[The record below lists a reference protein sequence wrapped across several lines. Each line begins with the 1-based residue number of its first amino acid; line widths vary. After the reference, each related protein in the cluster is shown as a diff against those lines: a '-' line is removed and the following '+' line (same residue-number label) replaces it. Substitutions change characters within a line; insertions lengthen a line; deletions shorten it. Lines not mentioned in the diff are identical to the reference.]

1 MNRSYV
7 TGILVGAIVVV
18 LLFPPVRPFFVAG
31 EWQQAIVTQFGKFK
45 RAVQE
50 PGLHWKT
57 PLVEAVTMY
66 ERRILASDAQPRDY
80 LTLDKKRVIV
90 DHVTRWRI
98 SDPFQFFKTALTEQR
113 GRLLLDDIVF
123 SELRQELASRN
134 FADIIADQR
143 EAAMEAVAK
152 RSAEKARSEY
162 GVTVVDVRVKRADL
176 PSEVQMSVF
185 ERMRAER
192 ERIAKRY
199 RSEGEEE
206 SKKIRAQTN
215 KEKTIL
221 LAEAY
226 RESQT
231 LRGEGDG
238 EATAIY
244 ATSYGQDP
252 EFYGFVRSLEAY
264 EKFLP
269 EKSTAILSEESRL
282 FRHLASAQV
291 GGMPAGAEPADAPA
305 VDDAPAENAPA
316 GDVQAARAAELA
328 PAPAD
333 AGMSAA
339 ESRP

>member
-1 MNRSYV
+1 MNRSYIV
-7 TGILVGAIVVV
+7 GILVGAIVVV
-18 LLFPPVRPFFVAG
+18 LLFPPVRPFFVVG
-31 EWQQAIVTQFGKFK
+31 EWQQAIVTQFGRFK
-45 RAVQE
+45 RAVRE

-57 PLVEAVTMY
+57 PLVEDITTY

-80 LTLDKKRVIV
+80 LTLDKKRVVV

-98 SDPFQFFKTALTEQR
+98 DDPLQFFKTALTEQR

-134 FADIIADQR
+134 FAEIIAAQR

-152 RSAEKARSEY
+152 RSAEKAKSEY
-162 GVTVVDVRVKRADL
+162 GVVVVDVRVKRADL
-176 PSEVQMSVF
+176 PSEVQASVF

-206 SKKIRAQTN
+206 SKKIRARTN

-226 RESQT
+226 RTSQK

-244 ATSYGQDP
+244 AASYGQDP
-252 EFYGFVRSLEAY
+252 DFYSFVRSLEAY

-269 EKSTAILSEESRL
+269 EKSTAILSEDSRL
-282 FRHLASAQV
+282 FRHLGSSQMAYGAA
-291 GGMPAGAEPADAPA
+291 GGGTADAKPM
-305 VDDAPAENAPA
+305 DANP
-316 GDVQAARAAELA
+316 
-328 PAPAD
+328 
-333 AGMSAA
+333 
-339 ESRP
+339 

>member
-1 MNRSYV
+1 MNRSYIV
-7 TGILVGAIVVV
+7 GILVGAVVVV
-18 LLFPPVRPFFVAG
+18 LLFPPVRPFFVVG
-31 EWQQAIVTQFGKFK
+31 EWQQAIVTQFGRFK
-45 RAVQE
+45 RAVRE

-57 PLVEAVTMY
+57 PLVEDITTY

-80 LTLDKKRVIV
+80 LTLDKKRVVV

-98 SDPFQFFKTALTEQR
+98 DDPLQFFKTALTEQR

-134 FADIIADQR
+134 FAEIIAAQR

-152 RSAEKARSEY
+152 RSAEKAKSEY
-162 GVTVVDVRVKRADL
+162 GVVVVDVRVKRADL
-176 PSEVQMSVF
+176 PSEVQASVF

-206 SKKIRAQTN
+206 SKKIRARTN

-226 RESQT
+226 RTSQK

-244 ATSYGQDP
+244 AASYGQDP
-252 EFYGFVRSLEAY
+252 DFYSFVRSLEAY

-269 EKSTAILSEESRL
+269 EKSTAILSEGSRL
-282 FRHLASAQV
+282 FRHLGSSQMDPPQDAMAA
-291 GGMPAGAEPADAPA
+291 GGTADAKPM
-305 VDDAPAENAPA
+305 D
-316 GDVQAARAAELA
+316 
-328 PAPAD
+328 
-333 AGMSAA
+333 A
-339 ESRP
+339 ESMDANP

>member
-1 MNRSYV
+1 MNRSYIV
-7 TGILVGAIVVV
+7 GILVGAIVVV
-18 LLFPPVRPFFVAG
+18 LLFPPVRPFFVVG
-31 EWQQAIVTQFGKFK
+31 EWQQAIVTQFGRFK
-45 RAVQE
+45 RAVRE

-57 PLVEAVTMY
+57 PLVEDITTY

-80 LTLDKKRVIV
+80 LTLDKKRVVV

-98 SDPFQFFKTALTEQR
+98 DDPLQFFKTALTEQR

-134 FADIIADQR
+134 FAEIIAAQR

-152 RSAEKARSEY
+152 RSAEKAKSEY
-162 GVTVVDVRVKRADL
+162 GVVVVDVRVKRADL
-176 PSEVQMSVF
+176 PSEVQASVF

-206 SKKIRAQTN
+206 SKKIRARTN

-226 RESQT
+226 RTSQK

-244 ATSYGQDP
+244 AASYGQDP
-252 EFYGFVRSLEAY
+252 DFYSFVRSLEAY

-269 EKSTAILSEESRL
+269 EKSTAILSEDSRL
-282 FRHLASAQV
+282 FRHLGNSQMTR
-291 GGMPAGAEPADAPA
+291 GGTADAKSM
-305 VDDAPAENAPA
+305 DANP
-316 GDVQAARAAELA
+316 
-328 PAPAD
+328 
-333 AGMSAA
+333 
-339 ESRP
+339 

>member
-1 MNRSYV
+1 MKRYII
-7 TGILVGAIVVV
+7 GAIVGAILVV
-18 LLFPPVRPFFVAG
+18 LLFPPVRPFFVVG
-31 EWQQAIVTQFGKFK
+31 EWQQSVVTQFGKFK
-45 RAVQE
+45 RAVSV

-57 PLVEAVTMY
+57 PLVEDVTMY

-80 LTLDKKRVIV
+80 LTLDKKRVVV
-90 DHVTRWRI
+90 DHVTRWKI
-98 SDPFQFFKTALTEQR
+98 SDALQFFKTALTQQR

-134 FADIIADQR
+134 FADIIAGQR

-152 RSAEKARSEY
+152 RSADKAKAEY
-162 GVTVVDVRVKRADL
+162 GIIVVDVRVKRADL
-176 PSEVQMSVF
+176 PTEVQMSVF
-185 ERMRAER
+185 ERMREER

-199 RSEGEEE
+199 RSEGAEE
-206 SKKIRAQTN
+206 SKKIRARTN

-226 RESQT
+226 RTSQK

-244 ATSYGQDP
+244 AASYGQDA

-269 EKSTAILSEESRL
+269 EKSTAILSEDSPL
-282 FRHLASAQV
+282 FRHL
-291 GGMPAGAEPADAPA
+291 GT
-305 VDDAPAENAPA
+305 
-316 GDVQAARAAELA
+316 
-328 PAPAD
+328 
-333 AGMSAA
+333 
-339 ESRP
+339 SRKDKPE

>member
-1 MNRSYV
+1 MNRSY
-7 TGILVGAIVVV
+7 ILWAIVGAIVVV
-18 LLFPPVRPFFVAG
+18 LLFPPVRPYVVVG
-31 EWQQAIVTQFGKFK
+31 EWQQSIVTQFGKFK
-45 RAVQE
+45 RAIRE

-57 PLVEAVTMY
+57 PFVEDVTMY
-66 ERRILASDAQPRDY
+66 DRRILASDAQPRDY
-80 LTLDKKRVIV
+80 LTLDKKRVVV

-98 SDPFQFFKTALTEQR
+98 SDPFQFFKTALTQQR

-134 FADIIADQR
+134 FADIIAGQR
-143 EAAMEAVAK
+143 ESAMETVAK
-152 RSAEKARSEY
+152 RSAEKAKSEY

-206 SKKIRAQTN
+206 SKKIRARTN

-226 RESQT
+226 RQSQK
-231 LRGEGDG
+231 LRGQGDG
-238 EATAIY
+238 NATAVY
-244 ATSYGQDP
+244 AASYGQDP
-252 EFYGFVRSLEAY
+252 EFYSFIRSLQAY

-269 EKSTAILSEESRL
+269 EKTTAILSEDSRL
-282 FRHLASAQV
+282 FRHL
-291 GGMPAGAEPADAPA
+291 GGAELKSMEEATAPS
-305 VDDAPAENAPA
+305 
-316 GDVQAARAAELA
+316 L
-328 PAPAD
+328 
-333 AGMSAA
+333 SATEA
-339 ESRP
+339 KP

>member
-1 MNRSYV
+1 
-7 TGILVGAIVVV
+7 
-18 LLFPPVRPFFVAG
+18 
-31 EWQQAIVTQFGKFK
+31 
-45 RAVQE
+45 
-50 PGLHWKT
+50 
-57 PLVEAVTMY
+57 MY

-80 LTLDKKRVIV
+80 LTLDKKRVVV

-134 FADIIADQR
+134 FADIIADHR

-152 RSAEKARSEY
+152 RSAEKAKSEY

-176 PSEVQMSVF
+176 PSEVQASVF

-206 SKKIRAQTN
+206 SKKIRAQTD

-226 RESQT
+226 RESQK

-238 EATAIY
+238 AATAIY
-244 ATSYGQDP
+244 ADSYGQDP
-252 EFYGFVRSLEAY
+252 EFYSFTRSLEAY

-282 FRHLASAQV
+282 FRHLASAQIGEAAAV
-291 GGMPAGAEPADAPA
+291 ATPVEVPQVSSAPLDAPQ
-305 VDDAPAENAPA
+305 PANASEALP
-316 GDVQAARAAELA
+316 
-328 PAPAD
+328 PPAD
-333 AGMSAA
+333 AGANA
-339 ESRP
+339 GEATP

>member
-1 MNRSYV
+1 MNRSYIV
-7 TGILVGAIVVV
+7 GILVGAIVVV
-18 LLFPPVRPFFVAG
+18 LLFPPVRPFFVVG
-31 EWQQAIVTQFGKFK
+31 EWQQSIVTQFGKFK
-45 RAVQE
+45 RAVRE
-50 PGLHWKT
+50 PGLQWKT
-57 PLVEAVTMY
+57 PLVEDVTMY

-80 LTLDKKRVIV
+80 LTLDKKRVVV
-90 DHVTRWRI
+90 DHVTRWQI

-134 FADIIADQR
+134 FADIIAGQR
-143 EAAMEAVAK
+143 ESAMEAVAK
-152 RSAEKARSEY
+152 RSAEKAKNN

-176 PSEVQMSVF
+176 PSEVQTSVF

-206 SKKIRAQTN
+206 SKKIRALTN

-226 RESQT
+226 RASQK

-244 ATSYGQDP
+244 AASYGQDP

-264 EKFLP
+264 EKFLG

-282 FRHLASAQV
+282 FRHLGSAQI
-291 GGMPAGAEPADAPA
+291 GGLPEPSAAVAAQAPEATRADKPPAAKADEPPA
-305 VDDAPAENAPA
+305 AVP
-316 GDVQAARAAELA
+316 
-328 PAPAD
+328 PAPD
-333 AGMSAA
+333 TGMGMSPAA
-339 ESRP
+339 TQP

>member
-1 MNRSYV
+1 MNRSYIV
-7 TGILVGAIVVV
+7 GILVGAIVVV
-18 LLFPPVRPFFVAG
+18 LLFPPVRPFFVVG
-31 EWQQAIVTQFGKFK
+31 EWQQSIVTQFGKFK
-45 RAVQE
+45 RAVRE

-57 PLVEAVTMY
+57 PLVEDVTMY

-80 LTLDKKRVIV
+80 LTLDKKRVVV
-90 DHVTRWRI
+90 DHVTRWQI

-134 FADIIADQR
+134 FADIIAGQR
-143 EAAMEAVAK
+143 ESAMEAVAK
-152 RSAEKARSEY
+152 RSAEKAKNEY

-176 PSEVQMSVF
+176 PSEVQTSVF

-206 SKKIRAQTN
+206 SKKIRALTD

-226 RESQT
+226 RQSQK

-244 ATSYGQDP
+244 AASYGQDP
-252 EFYGFVRSLEAY
+252 EFYSFTRSLEAY

-269 EKSTAILSEESRL
+269 KKSTAILSEESRL
-282 FRHLASAQV
+282 FRHLGSAQLGDLPEV
-291 GGMPAGAEPADAPA
+291 PA
-305 VDDAPAENAPA
+305 
-316 GDVQAARAAELA
+316 AAA
-328 PAPAD
+328 PAPIPDTGMKAKEAQTTEAKAMEAKAME
-333 AGMSAA
+333 AGATETKGM
-339 ESRP
+339 

>member
-7 TGILVGAIVVV
+7 VGIVVGAIVVV
-18 LLFPPVRPFFVAG
+18 LLFPPVRPFFVVG

-45 RAVQE
+45 RAVRE
-50 PGLHWKT
+50 PGLQWKT
-57 PLVEAVTMY
+57 PLVEDITTY

-80 LTLDKKRVIV
+80 LTLDKKRVVV

-98 SDPFQFFKTALTEQR
+98 DDPLQFFKTALTEQR

-134 FADIIADQR
+134 FAEIIAAQR

-152 RSAEKARSEY
+152 RSAEKAKSEY
-162 GVTVVDVRVKRADL
+162 GVVVVDVRVKRADL
-176 PSEVQMSVF
+176 PSEVQASVF

-206 SKKIRAQTN
+206 SKKIRARTN

-226 RESQT
+226 RTSQK

-238 EATAIY
+238 AATAIY
-244 ATSYGQDP
+244 ADSYGRDP
-252 EFYGFVRSLEAY
+252 EFYSFVRSLEAY

-269 EKSTAILSEESRL
+269 EKSTAILSEGSRL
-282 FRHLASAQV
+282 FRHLGSSQTDPSQDPAAA
-291 GGMPAGAEPADAPA
+291 GGTAADARSM
-305 VDDAPAENAPA
+305 DANP
-316 GDVQAARAAELA
+316 
-328 PAPAD
+328 
-333 AGMSAA
+333 
-339 ESRP
+339 

>member
-1 MNRSYV
+1 MKRSYI
-7 TGILVGAIVVV
+7 TGTLVGIILVI
-18 LLFPPVRPFFVAG
+18 LLFPPVRPFFVVG
-31 EWQQAIVTQFGKFK
+31 EWQQAVVTQFGKFK
-45 RAVQE
+45 RAVRT

-57 PLVEAVTMY
+57 PVVEDITMY

-80 LTLDKKRVIV
+80 LTLDKKRVVV
-90 DHVTRWRI
+90 DHVTRWKI
-98 SDPFQFFKTALTEQR
+98 SDPLQFFKTALTQQR

-134 FADIIADQR
+134 FADIIAEQR

-152 RSAEKARSEY
+152 RSAEKAKSEY
-162 GVTVVDVRVKRADL
+162 GVTVMDVRVKRADL
-176 PSEVQMSVF
+176 PSEVQASVF

-206 SKKIRAQTN
+206 SKKIRARTN

-226 RESQT
+226 RQSQK

-244 ATSYGQDP
+244 ASSYGQDP

-269 EKSTAILSEESRL
+269 EKSTALLSEDSPL
-282 FRHLASAQV
+282 FRHL
-291 GGMPAGAEPADAPA
+291 GT
-305 VDDAPAENAPA
+305 
-316 GDVQAARAAELA
+316 
-328 PAPAD
+328 
-333 AGMSAA
+333 
-339 ESRP
+339 SRKDKPE

>member
-1 MNRSYV
+1 MNRSYIV
-7 TGILVGAIVVV
+7 GILVGAIVVV
-18 LLFPPVRPFFVAG
+18 LLFPPVRPFFVVG
-31 EWQQAIVTQFGKFK
+31 EWQQAIVTQFGRFK
-45 RAVQE
+45 RAVRE

-57 PLVEAVTMY
+57 PLVEDITTY

-80 LTLDKKRVIV
+80 LTLDKKRVVV

-98 SDPFQFFKTALTEQR
+98 DDPLQFFKTALTEQR

-134 FADIIADQR
+134 FAEIIAAQR

-152 RSAEKARSEY
+152 RSAEKAKSEY
-162 GVTVVDVRVKRADL
+162 GVVVVDVRVKRADL
-176 PSEVQMSVF
+176 PSEVQASVF

-206 SKKIRAQTN
+206 SKKIRARTN

-226 RESQT
+226 RTSQK

-244 ATSYGQDP
+244 AASYGQDP
-252 EFYGFVRSLEAY
+252 DFYSFVRSLEAY

-269 EKSTAILSEESRL
+269 EKSTAILSEGSRL
-282 FRHLASAQV
+282 FRHLGSSQTDPPKDAMAA
-291 GGMPAGAEPADAPA
+291 GRTAGAESMDANP
-305 VDDAPAENAPA
+305 
-316 GDVQAARAAELA
+316 
-328 PAPAD
+328 
-333 AGMSAA
+333 
-339 ESRP
+339 

>member
-1 MNRSYV
+1 MNRSYIV
-7 TGILVGAIVVV
+7 GILVGAIVVV
-18 LLFPPVRPFFVAG
+18 LLFPPVRPFFVVG
-31 EWQQAIVTQFGKFK
+31 EWQQAIVTQFGRFK
-45 RAVQE
+45 RAVRE

-57 PLVEAVTMY
+57 PLVEDITTY

-80 LTLDKKRVIV
+80 LTLDKKRVVV

-98 SDPFQFFKTALTEQR
+98 EDPLQFFKTALTEQR

-134 FADIIADQR
+134 FAEIIAAQR

-152 RSAEKARSEY
+152 RSAEKAKSEY
-162 GVTVVDVRVKRADL
+162 GVVVVDVRVKRADL
-176 PSEVQMSVF
+176 PSEVQASVF

-206 SKKIRAQTN
+206 SKKIRARTN

-226 RESQT
+226 RTSQK

-244 ATSYGQDP
+244 AASYGQDP
-252 EFYGFVRSLEAY
+252 DFYSFVRSLEAY

-269 EKSTAILSEESRL
+269 EKSTAILSEGSRL
-282 FRHLASAQV
+282 FRHLGSSQTDPPQDSMAA
-291 GGMPAGAEPADAPA
+291 GGTAGAESMDANP
-305 VDDAPAENAPA
+305 
-316 GDVQAARAAELA
+316 
-328 PAPAD
+328 
-333 AGMSAA
+333 
-339 ESRP
+339 

>member
-1 MNRSYV
+1 MKRTI
-7 TGILVGAIVVV
+7 TGVLVGAVLVI
-18 LLFPPVRPFFVAG
+18 LLFPPVRPFFVVG
-31 EWQQAIVTQFGKFK
+31 EWQQAVVTQFGKFK
-45 RAVQE
+45 RAVRE

-57 PLVEAVTMY
+57 PLVEDITMY

-80 LTLDKKRVIV
+80 LTLDKKRVVV
-90 DHVTRWRI
+90 DHVTRWKI
-98 SDPFQFFKTALTEQR
+98 SDPLTFFKTALTEQR

-134 FADIIADQR
+134 FADIIAGQR

-152 RSAEKARSEY
+152 RSAEKAEDEY
-162 GVTVVDVRVKRADL
+162 GVEVMDVRVKRADL
-176 PSEVQMSVF
+176 PSEVQTSVF

-206 SKKIRAQTN
+206 SKKIRARTN

-226 RESQT
+226 RKSQK

-244 ATSYGQDP
+244 ASSYGQDP

-269 EKSTAILSEESRL
+269 EKSTALLSEDSPL
-282 FRHLASAQV
+282 FRHL
-291 GGMPAGAEPADAPA
+291 GT
-305 VDDAPAENAPA
+305 
-316 GDVQAARAAELA
+316 
-328 PAPAD
+328 
-333 AGMSAA
+333 
-339 ESRP
+339 SRKDKPQ

>member
-1 MNRSYV
+1 MNRSYIIG
-7 TGILVGAIVVV
+7 TIVGAILVV
-18 LLFPPVRPFFVAG
+18 LLFPPVRPFFVVG
-31 EWQQAIVTQFGKFK
+31 EWQQSVVTQFGKFK
-45 RAVQE
+45 RTVSE

-57 PLVEAVTMY
+57 PLVEDVTMY

-80 LTLDKKRVIV
+80 LTLDKKRVVV
-90 DHVTRWRI
+90 DHVTRWKI
-98 SDPFQFFKTALTEQR
+98 SDALQFFKTALTQQR

-134 FADIIADQR
+134 FADIIAGQR

-152 RSAEKARSEY
+152 RSADKAKTEY
-162 GVTVVDVRVKRADL
+162 GIIVVDVRVKRADL
-176 PSEVQMSVF
+176 PTEVQMSVF
-185 ERMRAER
+185 ERMREER

-199 RSEGEEE
+199 RSEGAEE
-206 SKKIRAQTN
+206 SKKIRARTN

-226 RESQT
+226 RTSQK

-244 ATSYGQDP
+244 AASYGQDA

-269 EKSTAILSEESRL
+269 EKSTAILSEDSPL
-282 FRHLASAQV
+282 FRHL
-291 GGMPAGAEPADAPA
+291 GT
-305 VDDAPAENAPA
+305 
-316 GDVQAARAAELA
+316 
-328 PAPAD
+328 
-333 AGMSAA
+333 
-339 ESRP
+339 SRKDKSE

>member
-1 MNRSYV
+1 MNRSY
-7 TGILVGAIVVV
+7 ILWVIVGAVVVV
-18 LLFPPVRPFFVAG
+18 LLFPPVRPYFVVG
-31 EWQQAIVTQFGKFK
+31 EWQQSIVTQFGKFK
-45 RAVQE
+45 RAVRE

-57 PLVEAVTMY
+57 PFVEDVTMY

-80 LTLDKKRVIV
+80 LTLDKKRVVV

-98 SDPFQFFKTALTEQR
+98 SDPFQFFKTALTQQR

-134 FADIIADQR
+134 FADIIAGQR
-143 EAAMEAVAK
+143 ESAMEAVAK
-152 RSAEKARSEY
+152 RSAEKAKSEY

-206 SKKIRAQTN
+206 SKKIRARTN

-226 RESQT
+226 RQSQK
-231 LRGEGDG
+231 LRGQGDG

-244 ATSYGQDP
+244 AASYGQDP
-252 EFYGFVRSLEAY
+252 EFYSFIRSLQAY

-269 EKSTAILSEESRL
+269 EKTTAILSEESKL
-282 FRHLASAQV
+282 FRHLGGSQVNSMGESTAPSLSATEAK
-291 GGMPAGAEPADAPA
+291 P
-305 VDDAPAENAPA
+305 
-316 GDVQAARAAELA
+316 
-328 PAPAD
+328 
-333 AGMSAA
+333 
-339 ESRP
+339 

>member
-1 MNRSYV
+1 MNRSYI
-7 TGILVGAIVVV
+7 TGILVGAVVVV
-18 LLFPPVRPFFVAG
+18 LLFPPVRPFFVVG

-45 RAVQE
+45 RSMRE

-57 PLVEAVTMY
+57 PLVEDVTVY
-66 ERRILASDAQPRDY
+66 EKRILASDAQPRDY

-98 SDPFQFFKTALTEQR
+98 DDPLQFFKTALTEQR

-152 RSAEKARSEY
+152 RAAEKAKGEY
-162 GVTVVDVRVKRADL
+162 GVVVVDVRVKRADL
-176 PSEVQMSVF
+176 PSEVQASVF

-206 SKKIRAQTN
+206 SKKIRAQTD

-226 RESQT
+226 RESQK

-238 EATAIY
+238 AATAIY
-244 ATSYGQDP
+244 ADSYGQDP
-252 EFYGFVRSLEAY
+252 EFYSFTRSLEAY

-282 FRHLASAQV
+282 FRHLGSAQIGELPV
-291 GGMPAGAEPADAPA
+291 VAEPAETPQVSSVP
-305 VDDAPAENAPA
+305 VDDPQPINASEPLPTSP
-316 GDVQAARAAELA
+316 DARADTGEA
-328 PAPAD
+328 
-333 AGMSAA
+333 
-339 ESRP
+339 RP

>member
-1 MNRSYV
+1 MNRSYI
-7 TGILVGAIVVV
+7 TGILVGAVVVV
-18 LLFPPVRPFFVAG
+18 LLFPPVRPFFVVG
-31 EWQQAIVTQFGKFK
+31 EWQQSIVTQFGKFK
-45 RAVQE
+45 RAVRE

-57 PLVEAVTMY
+57 PLLEDVTMY

-134 FADIIADQR
+134 FAEIIAEQR

-152 RSAEKARSEY
+152 RSAEKAKSEY

-176 PSEVQMSVF
+176 PSEVQTSVF

-206 SKKIRAQTN
+206 SKKIRAQTD

-226 RESQT
+226 RESQK

-238 EATAIY
+238 AATAIY
-244 ATSYGQDP
+244 ADSYGQDP
-252 EFYGFVRSLEAY
+252 EFYSFTRSLEAY

-269 EKSTAILSEESRL
+269 EKSTAILSEGSPL
-282 FRHLASAQV
+282 FRHLGSAQIGELPAVAAPAAVPQVSSTPVDDPQPANASEPLPTSTDASADT
-291 GGMPAGAEPADAPA
+291 GDA
-305 VDDAPAENAPA
+305 
-316 GDVQAARAAELA
+316 
-328 PAPAD
+328 
-333 AGMSAA
+333 
-339 ESRP
+339 RP

>member
-1 MNRSYV
+1 MNRSYIV
-7 TGILVGAIVVV
+7 GILVGAIVVV
-18 LLFPPVRPFFVAG
+18 LLFPPVRPFFVVG
-31 EWQQAIVTQFGKFK
+31 EWQQAIVTQFGRFK
-45 RAVQE
+45 RAVRE

-57 PLVEAVTMY
+57 PLVEDITTY

-80 LTLDKKRVIV
+80 LTLDKKRVVV

-98 SDPFQFFKTALTEQR
+98 DDPLQFFKTALTEQR

-134 FADIIADQR
+134 FAEIIAAQR
-143 EAAMEAVAK
+143 ESAMEAVAK
-152 RSAEKARSEY
+152 RSAEKAKSEY
-162 GVTVVDVRVKRADL
+162 GVVVVDVRVKRADL
-176 PSEVQMSVF
+176 PSEVQASVF

-206 SKKIRAQTN
+206 SKKIRARTN

-226 RESQT
+226 RTSQK

-244 ATSYGQDP
+244 AASYGQDP
-252 EFYGFVRSLEAY
+252 DFYSFVRSLEAY

-269 EKSTAILSEESRL
+269 EKSTAILSEDSRL
-282 FRHLASAQV
+282 FRHLGSSQ
-291 GGMPAGAEPADAPA
+291 MTRGAAADGTADAKPM
-305 VDDAPAENAPA
+305 DANP
-316 GDVQAARAAELA
+316 
-328 PAPAD
+328 
-333 AGMSAA
+333 
-339 ESRP
+339 

>member
-1 MNRSYV
+1 MNRSYI

-18 LLFPPVRPFFVAG
+18 LLFPPVRPFFVVG
-31 EWQQAIVTQFGKFK
+31 EWQQTIVTQFGKFK
-45 RAVQE
+45 RAVRE

-57 PLVEAVTMY
+57 PVVEDVTTY
-66 ERRILASDAQPRDY
+66 EKRILASDAQPRDY

-98 SDPFQFFKTALTEQR
+98 ENPLQFFKTALTQQR

-152 RSAEKARSEY
+152 RAAEKAKGEY
-162 GVTVVDVRVKRADL
+162 GVIVVDVRVKRADL
-176 PSEVQMSVF
+176 PSEVQASVF

-206 SKKIRAQTN
+206 SKKIRALTN

-226 RESQT
+226 SESQK

-238 EATAIY
+238 AATAIY
-244 ATSYGQDP
+244 AASYGQDP

-291 GGMPAGAEPADAPA
+291 DHVPAGNAPLEIPQVSSAPVDDPQPAGASEPLP
-305 VDDAPAENAPA
+305 VTT
-316 GDVQAARAAELA
+316 
-328 PAPAD
+328 D
-333 AGMSAA
+333 AGVDAGEA
-339 ESRP
+339 RP

>member
-1 MNRSYV
+1 MNRSYI
-7 TGILVGAIVVV
+7 TGILVGAVVVV
-18 LLFPPVRPFFVAG
+18 LLFPPVRPFFVVG

-45 RAVQE
+45 RAMRE

-57 PLVEAVTMY
+57 PLVEDVTIY
-66 ERRILASDAQPRDY
+66 EKRILASDAQPRDY

-98 SDPFQFFKTALTEQR
+98 EDPLQFFKTALTEQR

-134 FADIIADQR
+134 FADIIAEQR
-143 EAAMEAVAK
+143 EAAMEQVAM
-152 RSAEKARSEY
+152 RAAQKAKGEY
-162 GVTVVDVRVKRADL
+162 GVVVVDVRVKRADL
-176 PSEVQMSVF
+176 PSEVQASVF

-226 RESQT
+226 RESQQ

-244 ATSYGQDP
+244 AASYGQDP
-252 EFYGFVRSLEAY
+252 EFYGFIRSLEAY

-282 FRHLASAQV
+282 FRHLGSAQV
-291 GGMPAGAEPADAPA
+291 GELPAIAEPAEPPQVSSAP
-305 VDDAPAENAPA
+305 VDDPQPVNASEPLPPTTEA
-316 GDVQAARAAELA
+316 G
-328 PAPAD
+328 AD
-333 AGMSAA
+333 TGEAK
-339 ESRP
+339 P